1 MRTSVVPRA
10 PDPAQQAGFTLVE
23 LMIVLAVMGLLAGVA
38 VWRWPSSDNDARAEA
53 QALATRIAAARDQAI
68 IGGRSLALVVEPG
81 GYRFEQRSGGE
92 WAATTEPALRERR
105 WKEGVT
111 ARLAAS
117 GTRVRFDSVGLPDR
131 AATLRLQ
138 SGGQA
143 SEVRILADGEVL
155 IP

>member
-1 MRTSVVPRA
+1 
-10 PDPAQQAGFTLVE
+10 
-23 LMIVLAVMGLLAGVA
+23 MIVLAVMGLLAGVA
-38 VWRWPSSDNDARAEA
+38 VWRWPSSDNDARTEA

-68 IGGRSLALVVEPG
+68 IGGRPLALVVEPG

-92 WAATTEPALRERR
+92 WSGTTEPALRERR

-111 ARLAAS
+111 ASLAAS

-138 SGGQA
+138 SGGRA
-143 SEVRILADGEVL
+143 SEVRILADGEVM